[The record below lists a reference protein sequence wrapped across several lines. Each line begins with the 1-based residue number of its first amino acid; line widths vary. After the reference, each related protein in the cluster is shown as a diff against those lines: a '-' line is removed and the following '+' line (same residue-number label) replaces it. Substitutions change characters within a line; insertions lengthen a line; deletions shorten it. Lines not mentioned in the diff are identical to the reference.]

1 MISEGQNKIA
11 LITGAN
17 KGIGFETARQLG
29 AQGFTILVGA
39 RNTERGTEAAAKLQA
54 AGSDAHFIRIE
65 VTNQASIDSAAKKI
79 EERYG
84 KLDVLINNV
93 GVALDRTSTLGLD
106 ISLLKETFETNFFS
120 MFAVSKAMIPL
131 IHKSHAGRIVNM
143 SSALGSLTKHSD
155 PSFEFYNAKALAYN
169 SSKTAVNQ
177 LTVHLAHELKDT
189 PIKVNS
195 ACPGFT
201 ATDLNHFQGTRTV
214 EEAAT
219 VVVRLATLPDNGP
232 TGQFFD
238 DTGALP
244 W

>member
-65 VTNQASIDSAAKKI
+65 VTNQTSIDSAAKKI

-106 ISLLKETFETNFFS
+106 ISLLKETFETN
-120 MFAVSKAMIPL
+120 
-131 IHKSHAGRIVNM
+131 
-143 SSALGSLTKHSD
+143 
-155 PSFEFYNAKALAYN
+155 
-169 SSKTAVNQ
+169 
-177 LTVHLAHELKDT
+177 
-189 PIKVNS
+189 
-195 ACPGFT
+195 
-201 ATDLNHFQGTRTV
+201 
-214 EEAAT
+214 
-219 VVVRLATLPDNGP
+219 
-232 TGQFFD
+232 
-238 DTGALP
+238 
-244 W
+244 